1 MRAGWIAS
9 ERAAEVRRAARNWKD
24 AGVIDST
31 TLAAI
36 EAEYPQTRL
45 ELAPAWKVLIF
56 VLVSAA
62 VLGVHFAVFGFN
74 DKGGSGRFFATGLV
88 LAAVTEL
95 LRGSRLAGTG
105 SDAATSFWAVVFLV
119 IAYGVFL
126 DAESGREAMT
136 STLIIAVLAWALA
149 CWRWGFALYGAFAAI
164 AAYLVLAR
172 LAGGSLWWGV
182 GGAALSVVAVRLSD
196 HARLAPS
203 RRRAFAGVFV
213 ISALALYGSINVY
226 SVETRLVE
234 RIGGWWEGSRWMDGS
249 RAAGSLFV
257 AATAILPIAF
267 VVWGILARR
276 RLVLDTGALLAALS
290 VLTLYHYVPFGAVS
304 IVAFGLS
311 LIGVAVWLNRLL
323 TRAPGGEMRGFTA
336 SPLLSSESEAAGPA
350 AALVAA
356 AAAPASVAG
365 SERTFSA
372 GGGRSGG
379 GGATGTF

>member
-1 MRAGWIAS
+1 MRAAWIAA
-9 ERAAEVRRAARNWKD
+9 ERLAEVREAARDWKD
-24 AGVIDST
+24 AGVIDAA
-31 TLAAI
+31 TLTAI
-36 EAEYPQTRL
+36 EEEYPQTRL
-45 ELAPAWKVLIF
+45 ELARAWKVLIF
-56 VLVSAA
+56 VLISAA
-62 VLGVHFAVFGFN
+62 VIGVHFAVFGFD

-105 SDAATSFWAVVFLV
+105 SDAATSFWAVVLLV
-119 IAYGVFL
+119 VAYGVFL
-126 DAESGREAMT
+126 DAKSSREAMT
-136 STLIIAVLAWALA
+136 STLAIAVLAWALA
-149 CWRWGFALYGAFAAI
+149 CWRWGFSLYGAFAAI
-164 AAYLVLAR
+164 AGYLVLAR
-172 LAGGSLWWGV
+172 FSFGSLLWGI
-182 GGAALSVVAVRLSD
+182 GGAALSVLAARLSD

-203 RRRAFAGVFV
+203 RRRAFASVFV
-213 ISALALYGSINVY
+213 VSALALYASVNVY
-226 SVETRLVE
+226 SVEERLVE
-234 RIGGWWEGSRWMDGS
+234 RIGGWWEGSRSMDGS
-249 RAAGSLFV
+249 RAAGFLFV
-257 AATAILPIAF
+257 AATAILSIAF

-304 IVAFGLS
+304 IIAFGLS

-323 TRAPGGEMRGFTA
+323 TRAPGGERRGFTA

-356 AAAPASVAG
+356 TVAPSVDH

>member
-1 MRAGWIAS
+1 MRAGWIAA
-9 ERAAEVRRAARNWKD
+9 ERAAEVRRAARDWKD
-24 AGVIDST
+24 AGVIDSA
-31 TLAAI
+31 TLAAT
-36 EAEYPQTRL
+36 EAEYPLNRL
-45 ELAPAWKVLIF
+45 ELATAWKVLIF

-62 VLGVHFAVFGFN
+62 VIGVHFAVFGLD
-74 DKGGSGRFFATGLV
+74 DKGASGRFLATGLV
-88 LAAVTEL
+88 LAAATEL
-95 LRGSRLAGTG
+95 LRGSRLGGTG

-119 IAYGVFL
+119 VAYGVFL

-136 STLIIAVLAWALA
+136 ATLGVAVLAWALA
-149 CWRWGFALYGAFAAI
+149 CWRWGFSVYGAFAAI

-172 LAGGSLWWGV
+172 LAGASLWWGV
-182 GGAALSVVAVRLSD
+182 GGAALCIVAARLSN

-213 ISALALYGSINVY
+213 VSALALYASVNVY

-234 RIGGWWEGSRWMDGS
+234 RIGGWWEGSRWIDGS
-249 RAAGSLFV
+249 RATGFLFV

-304 IVAFGLS
+304 IIAFGLS

-323 TRAPGGEMRGFTA
+323 TRAPGGERRGFTA

-356 AAAPASVAG
+356 TVAPSVDH